1 MITITASNDLEDV
14 IENIFFE
21 CLLNKKVLL
30 SSNPRLSEKGKHVI
44 KDCEFKFISK
54 TVSVGEEDAYYGE
67 YDIPSYELQLLVE
80 TENGTNPRW
89 IPVDIEFCEEN
100 YEISSDIPD
109 DWFEGG

>member
-21 CLLNKKVLL
+21 RLLNKKVLL

-44 KDCEFKFISK
+44 RDCEFKFVEVY
-54 TVSVGEEDAYYGE
+54 TTQDTFNAGHYA
-67 YDIPSYELQLLVE
+67 DIDVPSYELKILVE
-80 TENGTNPRW
+80 TVNGNNPRW
-89 IPVDIEFCEEN
+89 IPVDLEFCKEN

-109 DWFEGG
+109 DWFEY